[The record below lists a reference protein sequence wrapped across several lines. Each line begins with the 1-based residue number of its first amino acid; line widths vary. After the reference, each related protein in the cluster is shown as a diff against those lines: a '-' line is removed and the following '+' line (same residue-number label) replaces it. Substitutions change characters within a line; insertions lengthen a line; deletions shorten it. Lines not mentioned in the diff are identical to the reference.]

1 MVETG
6 EKSGRFCRISLVL
19 VCQSGM
25 MNLVAAREHL
35 RRTPLFQ
42 WWVDRRASSIA
53 DPIERLKF
61 LRTYALP
68 PTDSAGPVPIAWKP
82 ALGAVLVLFLILQ
95 ARSISSSS
103 PPPPSATPVVVAAV
117 AATPKA
123 NAAVPAIW
131 LVETRNGVESY
142 SNGLRIE
149 TRLET
154 ANRPRSYTPLNRRNG
169 REPSSVP
176 HHEIVGIVFHTT
188 ESNLAEFAPQANR
201 TLKRYSE
208 GILSYVREQKAYN
221 YVIDR
226 FGRVFRIVREDQ
238 TAFHAGPAVWADD
251 RWVYVQVND
260 AFLGVSFETQSATGD
275 ASAIITPGQIASGR
289 MLTDMLRHKHQIPA
303 GNCPT
308 HAQVSVNPS
317 NMKIGY
323 HTDWAGNFPYEEMGL
338 PDNYLAPIPAL
349 TEFGFNYDPVF
360 LTATGARL
368 WKGLLTAEDIVRE
381 QAKAKGMSVA
391 QWKSDLRDAYKK
403 IQANMLAE
411 TSVERQGE

>member
-1 MVETG
+1 MYLSTIFE
-6 EKSGRFCRISLVL
+6 S
-19 VCQSGM
+19 
-25 MNLVAAREHL
+25 L
-35 RRTPLFQ
+35 RRTALYQ
-42 WWVDRRASSIA
+42 WWMDRRASTIA
-53 DPIERLKF
+53 DPIERLKY
-61 LRTYALP
+61 LRANALP
-68 PTDSAGPVPIAWKP
+68 AEALARPSASAPWKP
-82 ALGAVLVLFLILQ
+82 ALAGVLVLFLIVQ
-95 ARSISSSS
+95 ARSISSSQ
-103 PPPPSATPVVVAAV
+103 PQAAV
-117 AATPKA
+117 VPVQAKTLAPAASQ
-123 NAAVPAIW
+123 AVPPAVW

-154 ANRPRSYTPLNRRNG
+154 DNRPRSYTPLNRLNA
-169 REPSSVP
+169 REPAAAP
-176 HHEIVGIVFHTT
+176 HHEIAGIVFHTT
-188 ESNLAEFAPQANR
+188 ESNLAEFAPKANL

-221 YVIDR
+221 YVVDR
-226 FGRVFRIVREDQ
+226 FGRVFRIVRENQ

-275 ASAIITPGQIASGR
+275 ANAIITPGQIASGR
-289 MLTDMLRHKHQIPA
+289 MLTDLLRHKHKIPA

-323 HTDWAGNFPYEEMGL
+323 HTDWAGNFPYDEMGL
-338 PDNYLAPIPAL
+338 PDNYQAPIPAL

-381 QAKAKGMSVA
+381 QAKSKGISVA
-391 QWKSDLRDAYKK
+391 ALKSELRGAYKK

>member
-1 MVETG
+1 MAN
-6 EKSGRFCRISLVL
+6 S
-19 VCQSGM
+19 M
-25 MNLVAAREHL
+25 
-35 RRTPLFQ
+35 RRTPLYQ
-42 WWVDRRASSIA
+42 WWVERRASAIA
-53 DPIERLKF
+53 DPLERLKY
-61 LRTYALP
+61 LRANALV
-68 PTDSAGPVPIAWKP
+68 DESAGVGIAVPWKP
-82 ALGAVLVLFLILQ
+82 ALGGVLVLFLIVQ
-95 ARSISSSS
+95 ARSISSSEPKS
-103 PPPPSATPVVVAAV
+103 LAAPVTAHAAV
-117 AATPKA
+117 AKSNYPAP
-123 NAAVPAIW
+123 AVW

-154 ANRPRSYTPLNRRNG
+154 ANRPRSYTPLNKLNG
-169 REPSSVP
+169 RAPAAAP
-176 HHEIVGIVFHTT
+176 HQEIVGIVFHTT
-188 ESNLAEFAPQANR
+188 ESNLAEFAPKANL

-226 FGRVFRIVREDQ
+226 FGRAFRIVREDQ

-275 ASAIITPGQIASGR
+275 ANAIITPGQIATGR
-289 MLTDMLRHKHQIPA
+289 MLTDLLRHKHKIAA

-338 PDNYLAPIPAL
+338 PDNYQAPIPAL
-349 TEFGFNYDPVF
+349 TEFGFHYDPVF

-368 WKGLLTAEDIVRE
+368 WKGLFTAEDLVRD

-391 QWKSDLRDAYKK
+391 AFKAELRDAYKK
-403 IQANMLAE
+403 VQANMLAE